1 MFESIKNYIENLKH
15 NKALRKRTVGLF
27 LVLAAFVAG
36 GVFWRLRIIG
46 ITKTADAMCGYP
58 EHIHTDECVVS
69 KTLICGYPEDDTQD
83 EEQRIIVC
91 TPIQHIH
98 TEACFDETGS
108 LVCGYADF
116 VIHSHNQSCFNEW
129 GELICTLPE
138 ILPHEHTDECYYTET
153 IWHCGFEEPAEQ
165 PGHAHSDECYQTEQ
179 ALICALEENEEHTH
193 GEECYNTVSTL
204 ICAVPESEPTEGHI
218 HTPDCEHEEIKT
230 LICPLTEAVEHI
242 HTPECYDLEGNRIC
256 GRLEVHSHIHTD
268 ECFMVTANN
277 TAEGHVHTDECYITE
292 QTLICTLEENE
303 EHSHSDECYSTVSTL
318 ICELPEGEPAASHVH
333 TDDCYEIIYGCGI
346 MEHTHSVFCY
356 ADYNADI
363 ETYETWMSTLP
374 ALSGNISKDIV
385 AVAKSQLGY
394 AESERNFVLDELG
407 VRKSYTRYG
416 AWYGNPYGDWN
427 AMFAAFCLHYAGVPQ
442 EIVPTVGGCY
452 AWYSVLMDNGLL
464 VTAEDAADMGYYPQP
479 SDLVFFD
486 TDGDG
491 IADRVGIV
499 SELVNFGYNTIEGDV
514 KTESGDELVI
524 PDSIAID
531 EISDNIEP
539 DTVPIENINSDLIP
553 TPDSGFDGM
562 NIGNLGTDAAMDVFG
577 LGMFANESMPI
588 EGLSQNG
595 AFGLNMPDDNTFNTN
610 TDAFTLP
617 QPTDISAD
625 DNLGD
630 VTVDDA
636 DLGDVIVDDSNL
648 GDVTVDDNSSSGGVI
663 ADDSGFV
670 DLPFDDGFV
679 DNAPIF
685 DGLLEGEES
694 VDLSDEPAS
703 DYVGEVMHY
712 YDDPT
717 VVGYAP
723 LSMLFG
729 EVDTY
734 SLTKRTFKKVEGTR
748 IPAESDTTGNFDAGL
763 SALEPGTKVA
773 LVCNLYFPDNSTDPN
788 KDKKDNKY
796 VLIPGERDV
805 DTTQKAKVITKSEID
820 TAGVIEN
827 VLTPDDCYWTI
838 EKYTEPST
846 AAEGDETDNSGKRYR
861 IKGTDSQGNDGY
873 LVINSKKDDPNNGL
887 CFLADDIINR
897 DGLLDYSIFK
907 IQYNWGNALIYTEVD
922 GIKYYLKFYF
932 PDTPAEDQTPAP
944 SPAPPIVTTA
954 AEDESSFALPS
965 ADENMLVELNE
976 SGEDLKA
983 QGLAM
988 PMADSYALADAAP
1001 AVTDILNDA
1010 SGDEDTTVT
1019 EPIAPAPPIKAPV
1032 ANASSEYFNYDISSD
1047 GHTSFGIYYYET
1059 ETLDDPD
1066 VAQNDDKV
1074 KSSGAVDNLPG
1085 NWYTHSDIY
1094 TLGTYNG
1101 YIDKPGSQGAGTGN
1115 LFTISSNGFALTP
1128 DKATISE
1135 QALSFDNLDGI
1146 DDPQYIRSDLQ
1157 WYFEKYVGDG
1167 CSDDNFSMRIYTY
1180 VYDGNKSEKR
1190 YLCIDD
1196 DNGSSRIYIGGDGL
1210 SHLAKYSAKIW
1221 DDGTVTFKRIQ
1232 TNQYIAYDPNT
1243 GLLSTITNES
1253 QAAHFK
1259 IYKDGV
1265 WLKNISAYEPDPI
1278 SDTNNT
1284 DKKYYPHIPQ
1294 YSPDDGKTNLLLAT
1308 DAEQNEIKLA
1318 LVADGIGSLSNGS
1331 TLKGIKGN
1339 KLDRDENGDYISS
1352 SLANNNIWGVLLN
1365 PADNTGR
1372 KDSLKIYT
1380 KVNGETLYLHAE
1392 KDNQTDENKL
1402 YLSSIY
1408 YGTSNFYPHISS
1420 SGAVMLESSDNLGYY
1435 VGLDPETN
1443 LFKLIKYDGTNN
1455 NPPGNIELSFIRKV
1469 TEVPSAEQ
1477 PPGTVINLFD
1487 YWLDERDSNDIEN
1500 GGWLAEGIADRD
1512 PYVRGINK
1520 GHLLKFRA
1528 NAAEKGNDIP
1538 WNEWTTTAAVRSGI
1552 VENKLGVD
1560 GFPVLNN
1567 INPPAA
1573 MAGIEGAN
1581 SNESLAYLFDPK
1593 IANEYKQSFANVQG
1607 LLQQDS
1613 DRYYYYDSQKNFARF
1628 IENGSKESG
1637 GEFVLY
1643 DAIGAIQQRSV
1654 RELDDKG
1661 WFVKDESQFGQ
1672 FFPFNDLN
1680 ECSTITA
1687 TSNISYT
1694 LNDSNP
1700 ANRDY
1705 RHFSNELN
1713 HYFGMTLTTRFIQR
1727 YNGHITADEHADE
1740 CVFNFSGDDD
1750 VWIFIDGVLVADL
1763 GGIHNTS
1770 SVSINFATGEILINN
1785 GDVGVGQK
1793 TTIREMFEAA
1803 GELNRSDYWNSER
1816 INTFADNTTHVL
1828 RFFYLE
1834 RGNNASNCSLQYL
1847 LNEAPITSI
1856 DKVDQYGNPLEGAT
1870 FAVYRADSEYRY
1882 LDDEGKAVTVPD
1894 WANPSNT
1901 NDWRI
1906 QYANRTITP
1915 VFVGTT
1921 DYNGKLIFNNEYG
1934 APITM
1939 DEMKTTF
1946 GEQFIIREVD
1956 VPRGYRRIT
1965 KEIHM
1970 YIENGLLFTTDQ
1982 YETGVWAAPNA
1993 LVNAPNSLNVG
2004 PNFYQNT
2011 DVLNQIG
2018 AKFTPDTDGVSR
2030 WVIPDFYN
2038 PGAADG
2044 LPKTKGTLFAVVLKR
2059 NGLDPGETN
2068 LSELDVSS
2076 WHPVYGSEEK
2086 GYTVLDSKGT
2096 DINQVIL
2103 AAKEQI
2109 AHNGG
2114 DESSV
2119 VFSPKASGM
2128 QVNLRNLPGDPKSYY
2143 SYMADNNSSAVTNNM
2158 PEYFV
2163 AFYYTS
2169 ANSLDGANAN
2179 NTVRILSRKSTVVVD
2194 GQTRS
2199 NNRPFS
2205 VSWGSTIRV
2214 PNFENKLFVQKLD
2227 SAENLVT
2234 DAVFALYG
2242 VKEYQGKYYYS
2253 MSKYDYV
2260 ADLKLDEKA
2269 SGEKGVIE
2277 GTADIYE
2284 WMGESTAPIPVASGF
2299 RYTVN
2304 VFDYDK
2310 AGKESGYIV
2319 ADTVGGSYNN
2329 WGNINLEFNPEFEK
2343 KQKEDLANYKHQGE
2357 YSTNFDTETNNNGDI
2372 IVKDYLGV
2380 IPASAGDGPE
2390 PWSGTRL
2397 VAYTHNNC
2405 VRTNEE
2411 GSLHFDRL
2419 QTGNYILREIHA
2431 PDGFGLNL
2439 EEIKVVVDSTGV
2451 YANAGD
2457 NENGVSVGNGLGY
2470 LARTM
2475 DTFASAGDIDQSL
2488 RWIYT
2493 TLWLKDKPNREP
2505 DTFAEFADKV
2515 TTTVPWQ
2522 RVRKNGNSKDLFG
2535 IYEPH
2540 GFGELTTYNLSE
2552 AMVTYLEYNPA
2563 AAGTAEDG
2571 KSQVFNYMALA
2582 ESQKNHG
2589 RNTLYGQGTHRLFT
2603 SHGWS
2608 KLSAYQDYTYGNATR
2623 QTPGDHPSATY
2634 TDLRKNSDGTPKDL
2648 SHLFSNS
2655 TFVRVMDKSYVN
2667 LTLVKNDEKGSPLAG
2682 AEFMFYKVVPQRD
2695 DQNKIVVDDNGDPI
2709 MQTWYYSP
2717 NGDNAG
2723 WYTEKAAFTTG
2734 KDGKLQL
2741 NGIEIP
2747 FRKLEEGTY
2756 YLEETKAPDG
2766 YELLPRITITVG
2778 ATFTGDDESKK
2789 PFADESGNILYV
2801 NTTNGTIKEE
2811 SAGPGSFDYTLTVVD
2826 PLGETSIKVV
2836 KQDVNTKSSLT
2847 GAEFRL
2853 YQLSGENKQYYDLN
2867 EQGKLQWVGVENAET
2882 FKCGENG
2889 EFTIDYLAK
2898 NAAYYLEEVTPP
2910 PGYIPLTYPIEI
2922 NIVDGVVKVSE
2933 TAGGLAEVGDE
2944 PDITTDDG
2952 KKVTYTLTVYNT
2964 TGVMLPQTGGIGTI
2978 YYTLG
2983 GFALMALSLMCGCKY
2998 VRSCVKRRHEGRA
3011 AQ

>member
-36 GVFWRLRIIG
+36 GVFWHLRIIG

-138 ILPHEHTDECYYTET
+138 ILPHEHTDECYCSET
-153 IWHCGFEEPAEQ
+153 IWHCGFEETAEQ
-165 PGHAHSDECYQTEQ
+165 PGHSHSDECYQTEQ

-204 ICAVPESEPTEGHI
+204 ICAVPESEPTEGHV
-218 HTPDCEHEEIKT
+218 HMPDCEHEEIKT
-230 LICPLTEAVEHI
+230 LICPLTEAIEHI

-318 ICELPEGEPAASHVH
+318 ICALSEGEPVATHVH

-394 AESERNFVLDELG
+394 AESERNFVLNELG

-464 VTAEDAADMGYYPQP
+464 VTAEEAADMGYYPQP

-588 EGLSQNG
+588 EGLSQND

-636 DLGDVIVDDSNL
+636 DLGDVIADDSNL
-648 GDVTVDDNSSSGGVI
+648 GDVTVDDNSSSDGVI

-670 DLPFDDGFV
+670 DLPFEDSFV
-679 DNAPIF
+679 ESAPIF
-685 DGLLEGEES
+685 NGMLEGEES
-694 VDLSDEPAS
+694 VDLSDEPSS

-717 VVGYAP
+717 VVGYSP

-734 SLTKRTFKKVEGTR
+734 SLTKRTFKKVEGTS
-748 IPAESDTTGNFDAGL
+748 IPAGSDTTGNFDEGL
-763 SALEPGTKVA
+763 STLIPDTKFA
-773 LVCNLYFPDNSTDPN
+773 LVCNLHFPDNTDPN
-788 KDKKDNKY
+788 KVKEDNKY
-796 VLIPGERDV
+796 VLIPGVLNEA
-805 DTTQKAKVITKSEID
+805 TTQKAKEITKSEID

-846 AAEGDETDNSGKRYR
+846 AAEGDETYNSGERYR
-861 IKGTDSQGNDGY
+861 IKGTDSEGKVGY
-873 LVINSKKDDPNNGL
+873 LVINSKADDKNNGL
-887 CFLADDIINR
+887 CFLADDIINSQ
-897 DGLLDYSIFK
+897 DLLNYSIFK

-922 GIKYYLKFYF
+922 NTKYYLKFYF
-932 PDTPAEDQTPAP
+932 PDTP
-944 SPAPPIVTTA
+944 A

-976 SGEDLKA
+976 SGEDLKV

-1001 AVTDILNDA
+1001 AVTDILDDA

-1032 ANASSEYFNYDISSD
+1032 ANASSEYFNYDTDTI
-1047 GHTSFGIYYYET
+1047 GHTSFSIYYYTEET
-1059 ETLDDPD
+1059 FEDPD
-1066 VAQNDDKV
+1066 TAENDKV
-1074 KSSGAVDNLPG
+1074 KSSGAVENLPPE
-1085 NWYTHSDIY
+1085 WYTHSDVD

-1101 YIDKPGSQGAGTGN
+1101 YIGDPGTQGAGLGN
-1115 LFTISSNGFALTP
+1115 LFTISADGFALTVHE
-1128 DKATISE
+1128 DTISTP
-1135 QALSFDNLDGI
+1135 QLGFDKLTYI
-1146 DDPQYIRSDLQ
+1146 DNPQYIRSDLQ
-1157 WYFEKYVGDG
+1157 WYFEKYVGGG
-1167 CSDDNFSMRIYTY
+1167 CDSETFTVRIYTY
-1180 VYDGNKSEKR
+1180 VNGQKQ
-1190 YLCIDD
+1190 YLSLE
-1196 DNGSSRIYIGGDGL
+1196 NGTVALGVGL
-1210 SHLAKYSAKIW
+1210 SHLAKYSAKIVGE
-1221 DDGTVTFKRIQ
+1221 GTFILKRIDSDYYITYDQ
-1232 TNQYIAYDPNT
+1232 NTQSLSATADVNQAT
-1243 GLLSTITNES
+1243 RL
-1253 QAAHFK
+1253 K
-1259 IYKDGV
+1259 IYKDGE
-1265 WLKNISAYEPDPI
+1265 WLKNISAYKPDAEKDVNGILQQPF
-1278 SDTNNT
+1278 
-1284 DKKYYPHIPQ
+1284 IPQ
-1294 YSPDDGKTNLLLAT
+1294 YTSDDGKTYL
-1308 DAEQNEIKLA
+1308 
-1318 LVADGIGSLSNGS
+1318 LVATTPDQPEVSLAIVSDEFGALSNGS
-1331 TLKGIKGN
+1331 VLSGISGN
-1339 KLDRDENGDYISS
+1339 KLELDANGNYTGIS
-1352 SLANNNIWGVLLN
+1352 LTNNNVWGVLLN
-1365 PADNTGR
+1365 PATSDGR
-1372 KDSLKIYT
+1372 NDTVKVYT
-1380 KVNGETLYLHAE
+1380 KINGKTFYLRSKEEQNNVQLYLGEDH
-1392 KDNQTDENKL
+1392 T
-1402 YLSSIY
+1402 YS
-1408 YGTSNFYPHISS
+1408 SNFYPYISS
-1420 SGAVMLESSDNLGYY
+1420 SGAVMLESYQFPDYYLGI
-1435 VGLDPETN
+1435 DPETN

-1469 TEVPSAEQ
+1469 TTVPSVEQ
-1477 PPGTVINLFD
+1477 PAGTIINLFD
-1487 YWLDERDSNDIEN
+1487 YWIDNRGDIDNPEN
-1500 GGWLAEGIADRD
+1500 WGDD
-1512 PYVRGINK
+1512 KKDNPYGRGINQN
-1520 GHLLKFRA
+1520 HLLKFRV
-1528 NAAEKGNDIP
+1528 NSQSAEDDIK
-1538 WNEWTTTAAVRSGI
+1538 WNWWTESAAVRSGI
-1552 VENKLGVD
+1552 IKRKLGTD
-1560 GFPVLNN
+1560 GFPQLNGDPSSEKPN
-1567 INPPAA
+1567 LVTPDMGKAT
-1573 MAGIEGAN
+1573 
-1581 SNESLAYLFDPK
+1581 ESLAYLFDPHVYH
-1593 IANEYKQSFANVQG
+1593 EGKQSFANVQG
-1607 LLQQDS
+1607 LLQQDN

-1628 IENGSKESG
+1628 VEDESKASG

-1643 DAIGAIQQRSV
+1643 DAIGCIQQKDLNV
-1654 RELDDKG
+1654 PEDGG
-1661 WFVKDESQFGQ
+1661 WFVKDKSQYGQ

-1680 ECSTITA
+1680 QCSTVTSTA
-1687 TSNISYT
+1687 NLDWTF
-1694 LNDSNP
+1694 NDP
-1700 ANRDY
+1700 DKY
-1705 RHFSNELN
+1705 DHRHYNKKMN
-1713 HYFGMTLTTRFIQR
+1713 HYFGMSLTTRFIQR
-1727 YNGHITADEHADE
+1727 NDGRITADPKAKP
-1740 CVFNFSGDDD
+1740 CVFNFTGDDD

-1763 GGIHNTS
+1763 GGIHNTA
-1770 SVSINFATGEILINN
+1770 SVSINFVTGEILIN
-1785 GDVGVGQK
+1785 GGSEEGGI
-1793 TTIREMFEAA
+1793 TTIKAMFDVA
-1803 GELNRSDYWNSER
+1803 GEQRGEKYWNG
-1816 INTFADNTTHVL
+1816 NTFANETTHVL
-1828 RFFYLE
+1828 KFFYLE
-1834 RGNNASNCSLQYL
+1834 RGNNASNCSLSYL
-1847 LNEAPITSI
+1847 LNEAPITSV

-1870 FAVYRADSEYRY
+1870 FAIYKADSNYQY
-1882 LDDEGKAVTVPD
+1882 LVDNENAVNVPT
-1894 WANPSNT
+1894 WAVPNKENGEIGYSDNGNWVNIKPAF
-1901 NDWRI
+1901 I
-1906 QYANRTITP
+1906 
-1915 VFVGTT
+1915 GTT
-1921 DYNGKLIFNNEYG
+1921 DESGKLIFNNEYG
-1934 APITM
+1934 APYTIS
-1939 DEMKTTF
+1939 EMREVF
-1946 GEQFIIREVD
+1946 GDRLILREVD
-1956 VPRGYRRIT
+1956 VPRGYRKIAE
-1965 KEIHM
+1965 EIHM
-1970 YIENGLLFTTDQ
+1970 YIENGLLLVEEQ
-1982 YETGVWAAPNA
+1982 YDTGVWSSPNA

-2004 PNFYQNT
+2004 PNFFNNQS
-2011 DVLNQIG
+2011 VLGEVKAELQAG
-2018 AKFTPDTDGVSR
+2018 SDGVTR
-2030 WVIPDFYN
+2030 WVIPNFYDPN
-2038 PGAADG
+2038 AQDG
-2044 LPKTKGTLFAVVLKR
+2044 QDVKGTLFGVVLKR
-2059 NGLDPGETN
+2059 NGLDP
-2068 LSELDVSS
+2068 DVTDLHKLNVAS

-2086 GYTVLDSKGT
+2086 GYTVLPYSG
-2096 DINQVIL
+2096 INIDQVIE
-2103 AAKEQI
+2103 AAKKQI
-2109 AHNGG
+2109 EHNGG
-2114 DESSV
+2114 DDSGV

-2128 QVNLRNLPGDPKSYY
+2128 QVNIRNLPGDPKSYY
-2143 SYMADNNSSAVTNNM
+2143 NYVDDYGNGAVTDSI

-2169 ANSLDGANAN
+2169 APNIDEANAS
-2179 NTVRILSRKSTVVVD
+2179 NTVRILSRKNSVTINGSEYVND
-2194 GQTRS
+2194 K
-2199 NNRPFS
+2199 PFS
-2205 VSWGSTIRV
+2205 VSWGSTVRV
-2214 PNFENKLFVQKLD
+2214 PNFDNKLLVQKLD
-2227 SAENLVT
+2227 SAGNLVS
-2234 DAVFALYG
+2234 DAVFAMYG
-2242 VKEYQGKYYYS
+2242 VKEYNGKFYYN

-2260 ADLKLDEKA
+2260 ADLKLNEMA
-2269 SGEKGVIE
+2269 SADKGVIT

-2284 WMGESTAPIPVASGF
+2284 WLGENTKPQLVASDF

-2304 VFDYDK
+2304 VFDYEN

-2319 ADTVGGSYNN
+2319 ADTVGGSDNN
-2329 WGNINLEFNPEFEK
+2329 WGNINLEFDSAK
-2343 KQKEDLANYKHQGE
+2343 KQEQINALKDYSPSDPERKFNYNAQ
-2357 YSTNFDTETNNNGDI
+2357 TNEIT
-2372 IVKDYLGV
+2372 DYLGV
-2380 IPASAGDGPE
+2380 LPSTAGDGE
-2390 PWSGTRL
+2390 FFWSGTRL
-2397 VAYTHNNC
+2397 VGYTHDSC
-2405 VRTNEE
+2405 HTISEK

-2419 QTGNYILREIHA
+2419 QSGNYILREIHA

-2439 EEIKVVVDSTGV
+2439 EEIKVIVDSTGV

-2457 NENGVSVGNGLGY
+2457 TENGVSVGNGLGY

-2475 DTFASAGDIDQSL
+2475 DTFASAGDIDQTL
-2488 RWIYT
+2488 RWMYAA
-2493 TLWLKDKPNREP
+2493 LWIKDKPDRAP
-2505 DTFAEFADKV
+2505 DTFQEFAISNPSDESF
-2515 TTTVPWQ
+2515 VPWKL
-2522 RVRKNGNSKDLFG
+2522 VRRGENNNKYSPGLKP
-2535 IYEPH
+2535 Y
-2540 GFGELTTYNLSE
+2540 GFGENTVDDDNDLTK
-2552 AMVTYLEYNPA
+2552 AMVTYLEYDPEK
-2563 AAGTAEDG
+2563 TSQSDG
-2571 KSQVFNYMALA
+2571 SREQIFNYMAP
-2582 ESQKNHG
+2582 EKNQQSNVID
-2589 RNTLYGQGTHRLFT
+2589 RSTLYGQGTTRLFT

-2608 KLSAYQDYTYGNATR
+2608 RLSAYQDYEYYRYLRINNPNEHPNANW
-2623 QTPGDHPSATY
+2623 
-2634 TDLRKNSDGTPKDL
+2634 TDLRYDESDLTGHKDL

-2655 TFVRVMDKSYVN
+2655 TFVRVTDKTYVN

-2682 AEFMFYKVVPQRD
+2682 AEFMFYKEVPQTD
-2695 DQNKIVVDDNGDPI
+2695 EQGNVV
-2709 MQTWYYSP
+2709 TKTLYYNP
-2717 NGDNAG
+2717 NGEAPG
-2723 WYTEKAAFTTG
+2723 WTEIKAIFTTNSE
-2734 KDGKLQL
+2734 GKLQI
-2741 NGIEIP
+2741 NNIEVP
-2747 FRKLEEGTY
+2747 FRRLEEGTY
-2756 YLEETKAPDG
+2756 YLEETKSPDG
-2766 YELLPRITITVG
+2766 YELLPRITITIG
-2778 ATFTGDDESKK
+2778 ATFVGEGENKR
-2789 PFADESGNILYV
+2789 PFEDESGNILYV
-2801 NTTNGTIKEE
+2801 STTNGTIKEE
-2811 SAGPGSFDYTLTVVD
+2811 SANSRSFDYTLTVVD
-2826 PLGETSIKVV
+2826 PLGKTSIKVV
-2836 KQDVNTKSSLT
+2836 KQDVNTNSSLT

-2853 YQLSGENKQYYDLN
+2853 YQLSGENKQYYGLN
-2867 EQGKLQWVGVENAET
+2867 GQGKLQWVGVENAET

-2889 EFTIDYLAK
+2889 VFTIDYLAK

-2922 NIVDGVVKVSE
+2922 MVEDGVVTVGGTTSDNIAVVDEKPEE
-2933 TAGGLAEVGDE
+2933 TKNDKNEV
-2944 PDITTDDG
+2944 IKT
-2952 KKVTYTLTVYNT
+2952 TYTLTVYNT
-2964 TGVMLPQTGGIGTI
+2964 TGVILPQTGGIGTI

-2983 GFALMALSLMCGCKY
+2983 GFVLMALSLVCGCKY

>member
-36 GVFWRLRIIG
+36 GVFWHLRIIG

-138 ILPHEHTDECYYTET
+138 ILPHEHTDECYCSET
-153 IWHCGFEEPAEQ
+153 IWHCGFEETAEQ
-165 PGHAHSDECYQTEQ
+165 PGHSHSDECYQTEQ

-230 LICPLTEAVEHI
+230 LICPLTEAIEHI

-318 ICELPEGEPAASHVH
+318 ICELPEGEPEASHVH

-595 AFGLNMPDDNTFNTN
+595 AFGLNMPADNTINTN

-636 DLGDVIVDDSNL
+636 DLGDVIADDSNL

-685 DGLLEGEES
+685 NGMLEGEES
-694 VDLSDEPAS
+694 VDLSDEPSS

-763 SALEPGTKVA
+763 STLIPGTKFA
-773 LVCNLYFPDNSTDPN
+773 LVCNLHFLDNTDPN
-788 KDKKDNKY
+788 KVKEDNKY
-796 VLIPGERDV
+796 VLIPGVLNEA
-805 DTTQKAKVITKSEID
+805 TTQKAKEITKSEID

-838 EKYTEPST
+838 EAYNDPST

-861 IKGTDSQGNDGY
+861 IKGTDSEGKAGY
-873 LVINSKKDDPNNGL
+873 LVINSKADDKNNGL

-897 DGLLDYSIFK
+897 EGLLNYSIFK
-907 IQYNWGNALIYTEVD
+907 IQYNWGNALIYTEVA
-922 GIKYYLKFYF
+922 GTKYYLKFYF
-932 PDTPAEDQTPAP
+932 PDTQAEDQTPAP

-1001 AVTDILNDA
+1001 AVTDILDDA

-1032 ANASSEYFNYDISSD
+1032 ANASSEYFNYDTDTI
-1047 GHTSFGIYYYET
+1047 GHTSFSIYYYTEET
-1059 ETLDDPD
+1059 FEDPD
-1066 VAQNDDKV
+1066 TAENDKV
-1074 KSSGAVDNLPG
+1074 KSSGAVENLPPE
-1085 NWYTHSDIY
+1085 WYTHSDID

-1101 YIDKPGSQGAGTGN
+1101 YIGDPGSQGAGLGN
-1115 LFTISSNGFALTP
+1115 LFTISADGFALTVKEDTIITPQLGFVEPTYIDNP
-1128 DKATISE
+1128 D
-1135 QALSFDNLDGI
+1135 N
-1146 DDPQYIRSDLQ
+1146 PQYIRSDLQ
-1157 WYFEKYVGDG
+1157 WYFEKYVGNG
-1167 CSDDNFSMRIYTY
+1167 CNSETFTVRIYTY
-1180 VYDGNKSEKR
+1180 VKGQKQYLSLENEKVA
-1190 YLCIDD
+1190 L
-1196 DNGSSRIYIGGDGL
+1196 GEGL
-1210 SHLAKYSAKIW
+1210 SHLAKYSATIVGE
-1221 DDGTVTFKRIQ
+1221 GTFILKRIDSDYYITYDQ
-1232 TNQYIAYDPNT
+1232 NTQSLSATRDVNQATP
-1243 GLLSTITNES
+1243 L
-1253 QAAHFK
+1253 K
-1259 IYKDGV
+1259 IYKDGE
-1265 WLKNISAYEPDPI
+1265 WLKNISAYKPDAE
-1278 SDTNNT
+1278 T
-1284 DKKYYPHIPQ
+1284 DVHGELQQPFIPQ
-1294 YSPDDGKTNLLLAT
+1294 YTSDDGKTYL
-1308 DAEQNEIKLA
+1308 
-1318 LVADGIGSLSNGS
+1318 LVATTPDQPEVSLAIVSDEFGALSNGS
-1331 TLKGIKGN
+1331 VLSGIRGN
-1339 KLDRDENGDYISS
+1339 KLELDAKGNYTNS
-1352 SLANNNIWGVLLN
+1352 SLAANNVWGVLLN
-1365 PADNTGR
+1365 PALDGSDR
-1372 KDSLKIYT
+1372 EKDTVKVYT
-1380 KVNGETLYLHAE
+1380 KTADDKTMYLHAE
-1392 KDNQTDENKL
+1392 MVGGEPKL
-1402 YLSSIY
+1402 YLKDVY
-1408 YGTSNFYPHISS
+1408 YGATNFYPYVSS
-1420 SGAVMLESSDNLGYY
+1420 SGAVMLEAFQCPDYYLGI
-1435 VGLDPETN
+1435 DPGTN

-1455 NPPGNIELSFIRKV
+1455 NPPGNIELSFIREV
-1469 TEVPSAEQ
+1469 TTVPSVEQ
-1477 PPGTVINLFD
+1477 PAGTIINLFD
-1487 YWLDERDSNDIEN
+1487 YWIDKRGDIDNPEN
-1500 GGWLAEGIADRD
+1500 WGDD
-1512 PYVRGINK
+1512 KKDNPYGRGINQN
-1520 GHLLKFRA
+1520 HLLKFRV
-1528 NAAEKGNDIP
+1528 NSQSAETDIN
-1538 WNEWTTTAAVRSGI
+1538 WNWWTESAAVRSGI
-1552 VENKLGVD
+1552 IKRKLGTD
-1560 GFPVLNN
+1560 GFPQLNGDPSSEKPN
-1567 INPPAA
+1567 LVTPDMGKAT
-1573 MAGIEGAN
+1573 
-1581 SNESLAYLFDPK
+1581 ESLAYLFDPHVYH
-1593 IANEYKQSFANVQG
+1593 EGKQSFANVQG
-1607 LLQQDS
+1607 LLQQDN

-1628 IENGSKESG
+1628 VEDESKASG

-1643 DAIGAIQQRSV
+1643 DAIGCIQQKDLNV
-1654 RELDDKG
+1654 PEDNG
-1661 WFVKDESQFGQ
+1661 WFVKDKSQYGQ

-1680 ECSTITA
+1680 QCSTVTSTA
-1687 TSNISYT
+1687 NLDWTF
-1694 LNDSNP
+1694 NDP
-1700 ANRDY
+1700 DKPDKY
-1705 RHFSNELN
+1705 DHRHYNKKMN

-1727 YNGHITADEHADE
+1727 NDGRITADQKAKP
-1740 CVFNFSGDDD
+1740 CVFNFTGDDD

-1763 GGIHNTS
+1763 GGIHNTA
-1770 SVSINFATGEILINN
+1770 SVSINFVTGEILINGGSAE
-1785 GDVGVGQK
+1785 GDK
-1793 TTIREMFEAA
+1793 TTIRAMFDAA
-1803 GELNRSDYWNSER
+1803 DEQRGPDYWNG
-1816 INTFADNTTHVL
+1816 NTFADETTHVL
-1828 RFFYLE
+1828 KFFYLE
-1834 RGNNASNCSLQYL
+1834 RGNNASNCSLSYL
-1847 LNEAPITSI
+1847 LNEAPITSV

-1870 FAVYRADSEYRY
+1870 FAIYKADKSYNY
-1882 LDDEGKAVTVPD
+1882 YYSDGTVRSAPLPD
-1894 WANPSNT
+1894 WAQPNRNNNWKIDIDNNT
-1901 NDWRI
+1901 I
-1906 QYANRTITP
+1906 EPLFI
-1915 VFVGTT
+1915 GTT
-1921 DYNGKLIFNNEYG
+1921 DESGKLIFNNEYG
-1934 APITM
+1934 APYTIS
-1939 DEMKTTF
+1939 EMREVF
-1946 GEQFIIREVD
+1946 GDRLILREVD
-1956 VPRGYRRIT
+1956 VPRGYRKIAE
-1965 KEIHM
+1965 EIHM
-1970 YIENGLLFTTDQ
+1970 YIENGLLLVEEQ
-1982 YETGVWAAPNA
+1982 YDTGVWSSPNA

-2004 PNFYQNT
+2004 PNFYGNSE
-2011 DVLNQIG
+2011 VLEQIG
-2018 AKFTPDTDGVSR
+2018 AQHITDTDGVLR

-2096 DINQVIL
+2096 DINQVIS
-2103 AAKEQI
+2103 AAKAQI

-2194 GQTRS
+2194 GQIRS

-2242 VKEYQGKYYYS
+2242 VKEYNGKYYYN

-2260 ADLKLDEKA
+2260 ADLKLDEIA
-2269 SGEKGVIE
+2269 SANNGVIT

-2284 WMGESTAPIPVASGF
+2284 WLGENTEPQLVASGF

-2304 VFDYDK
+2304 VFDYNN

-2319 ADTVGGSYNN
+2319 ADTVGGSDNN
-2329 WGNINLEFNPEFEK
+2329 WGNINLKFDPN
-2343 KQKEDLANYKHQGE
+2343 KEPQQRADLINYRHQGA
-2357 YSTNFDTETNNNGDI
+2357 YSSDFASD
-2372 IVKDYLGV
+2372 DYLGV
-2380 IPASAGDGPE
+2380 LPSTAGDGE
-2390 PWSGTRL
+2390 FFWSGTRL
-2397 VAYTHNNC
+2397 VGYTHDSC
-2405 VRTNEE
+2405 HTISEK

-2419 QTGNYILREIHA
+2419 QSGNYILREIHA

-2439 EEIKVVVDSTGV
+2439 EEIKVIVDSTGV

-2457 NENGVSVGNGLGY
+2457 TENGVSVGNGLGY

-2493 TLWLKDKPNREP
+2493 TLWLKDKPDREP
-2505 DTFAEFADKV
+2505 DTFAEFADK
-2515 TTTVPWQ
+2515 TNTTVPWQ

-2589 RNTLYGQGTHRLFT
+2589 RDTLYGQGTHRLFT

-2634 TDLRKNSDGTPKDL
+2634 TDLRENSDGTPKDL

-2682 AEFMFYKVVPQRD
+2682 AEFMFYKLVPQRD
-2695 DQNKIVVDDNGDPI
+2695 EQNKIVVDDNGDPI

-2734 KDGKLQL
+2734 EDGKLQL

-2898 NAAYYLEEVTPP
+2898 NATYYLEEVTAP

-2933 TAGGLAEVGDE
+2933 TAGGLAEVGDK
-2944 PDITTDDG
+2944 PDITTDNG

-2983 GFALMALSLMCGCKY
+2983 GFALMALSLMCGCI
-2998 VRSCVKRRHEGRA
+2998 RIRGCVKRRRERREA
-3011 AQ
+3011 A

>member
-138 ILPHEHTDECYYTET
+138 ILPHEHTDECYYSET
-153 IWHCGFEEPAEQ
+153 IWHCGFEETAEQ

-363 ETYETWMSTLP
+363 ENYETWMSTLP

-531 EISDNIEP
+531 EISDNIER

-562 NIGNLGTDAAMDVFG
+562 NIGNLGTDVAMDVFG

-636 DLGDVIVDDSNL
+636 DLGDVIADDSNL
-648 GDVTVDDNSSSGGVI
+648 GDVTVDDNSSSDGVI

-670 DLPFDDGFV
+670 DLPFEDSFV
-679 DNAPIF
+679 ESAPIF
-685 DGLLEGEES
+685 NGMLEGEES
-694 VDLSDEPAS
+694 VDLSDEPSS

-734 SLTKRTFKKVEGTR
+734 SLTKRTFKKVEGD
-748 IPAESDTTGNFDAGL
+748 DTTGNFDAGL
-763 SALEPGTKVA
+763 STLIPDTKFA
-773 LVCNLYFPDNSTDPN
+773 LVCNLYFPDDSTDPN

-796 VLIPGERDV
+796 VLIPGGLNEA
-805 DTTQKAKVITKSEID
+805 TTQKAKVITKSEID

-838 EKYTEPST
+838 EAYNDPST

-861 IKGTDSQGNDGY
+861 IKSTDSEGKVGY
-873 LVINSKKDDPNNGL
+873 LVINSKADDGNNGL
-887 CFLADDIINR
+887 CWLEDRIFDMNEHSDLFNA
-897 DGLLDYSIFK
+897 SIFK

-922 GIKYYLKFYF
+922 GTKYYLKFYF
-932 PDTPAEDQTPAP
+932 PDTP
-944 SPAPPIVTTA
+944 A

-1001 AVTDILNDA
+1001 AVTDILDDA

-1032 ANASSEYFNYDISSD
+1032 ANASSEYFNYDIDSN
-1047 GHTSFGIYYYET
+1047 GHTSFSIYYYTEET
-1059 ETLDDPD
+1059 FEDPD
-1066 VAQNDDKV
+1066 TAENKV
-1074 KSSGAVDNLPG
+1074 KSSGAVENLPPE
-1085 NWYTHSDIY
+1085 WYTHSDVD

-1101 YIDKPGSQGAGTGN
+1101 YIGVPGSQGAGLGN
-1115 LFTISSNGFALTP
+1115 LFTISADGFALTGQEV
-1128 DKATISE
+1128 TISTP
-1135 QALSFDNLDGI
+1135 QLGFDKLTYI
-1146 DDPQYIRSDLQ
+1146 DNPQYIRSDLQ
-1157 WYFEKYVGDG
+1157 WYFEKYVGNG
-1167 CSDDNFSMRIYTY
+1167 CNSETFTVRIYTY
-1180 VYDGNKSEKR
+1180 VNGQKQ
-1190 YLCIDD
+1190 YLSL
-1196 DNGSSRIYIGGDGL
+1196 DNGKVALGEGL
-1210 SHLAKYSAKIW
+1210 GHLAKYSAQIV
-1221 DDGTVTFKRIQ
+1221 DEGTFILKRIDSEYYI
-1232 TNQYIAYDPNT
+1232 TYNQNT
-1243 GLLSTITNES
+1243 QSLSATADVN
-1253 QAAHFK
+1253 QATRLK
-1259 IYKDGV
+1259 IYKDGE
-1265 WLKNISAYEPDPI
+1265 WLKNISAYKPDAEKDVNGILQQPF
-1278 SDTNNT
+1278 
-1284 DKKYYPHIPQ
+1284 IPQ
-1294 YSPDDGKTNLLLAT
+1294 YTPDDGKTYLLLAT
-1308 DAEQNEIKLA
+1308 TPEQPEVSLA
-1318 LVADGIGSLSNGS
+1318 IVSDEFGALSNGS
-1331 TLKGIKGN
+1331 VLSGISGN
-1339 KLDRDENGDYISS
+1339 KLELDANGNYAGN
-1352 SLANNNIWGVLLN
+1352 SLTANNVWGVLLN
-1365 PADNTGR
+1365 PATLDGR
-1372 KDSLKIYT
+1372 KDTVKVYT
-1380 KVNGETLYLHAE
+1380 KINGKTFYLRSKE
-1392 KDNQTDENKL
+1392 EQNNVQI
-1402 YLSSIY
+1402 YLGEDHTYS
-1408 YGTSNFYPHISS
+1408 SNFYSYISS
-1420 SGAVMLESSDNLGYY
+1420 SGAVMLKSYQFPDYYLGI
-1435 VGLDPETN
+1435 DPETN

-1487 YWLDERDSNDIEN
+1487 YWIDNRGDIDNPEN
-1500 GGWLAEGIADRD
+1500 WGDD
-1512 PYVRGINK
+1512 KKDNPYGRGINQN
-1520 GHLLKFRA
+1520 HLLKFRV
-1528 NAAEKGNDIP
+1528 NSQSAETDIN
-1538 WNEWTTTAAVRSGI
+1538 WNWWTESAAVRSGI
-1552 VENKLGVD
+1552 IKRKLGTD
-1560 GFPVLNN
+1560 GFPQLNGDPSSEKPN
-1567 INPPAA
+1567 LVTPDMGKAT
-1573 MAGIEGAN
+1573 
-1581 SNESLAYLFDPK
+1581 ESLAYLFDPHVYH
-1593 IANEYKQSFANVQG
+1593 EGKQSFANVQG
-1607 LLQQDS
+1607 LLQQDN

-1628 IENGSKESG
+1628 VEDESKASG

-1643 DAIGAIQQRSV
+1643 DAIGCIQQKDLNV
-1654 RELDDKG
+1654 PEDNG
-1661 WFVKDESQFGQ
+1661 WFVKDKSQYGQ

-1680 ECSTITA
+1680 ECSTVTSTA
-1687 TSNISYT
+1687 NLDWTF
-1694 LNDSNP
+1694 NDP
-1700 ANRDY
+1700 DKY
-1705 RHFSNELN
+1705 DHRHYNKKMN
-1713 HYFGMTLTTRFIQR
+1713 HYFGMSLTTRFIQR
-1727 YNGHITADEHADE
+1727 NDGRITADPKAKP
-1740 CVFNFSGDDD
+1740 CVFNFTGDDD

-1763 GGIHNTS
+1763 GGIHNTA
-1770 SVSINFATGEILINN
+1770 SVSINFVTGEILIN
-1785 GDVGVGQK
+1785 GGSEEGGI
-1793 TTIREMFEAA
+1793 TTIKEMFYAA
-1803 GELNRSDYWNSER
+1803 GEQRGDDYWR
-1816 INTFADNTTHVL
+1816 GNTFANETTHVL
-1828 RFFYLE
+1828 KFFYLE
-1834 RGNNASNCSLQYL
+1834 RGNNASNCSLSYL
-1847 LNEAPITSI
+1847 LNEAPITSV

-1870 FAVYRADSEYRY
+1870 FAIYKAANSNYQYLADN
-1882 LDDEGKAVTVPD
+1882 GNAVNVPT
-1894 WANPSNT
+1894 WAVPNKENGEINYIDYGNGNSNS
-1901 NDWRI
+1901 
-1906 QYANRTITP
+1906 QVTIKP
-1915 VFVGTT
+1915 AFIGTT
-1921 DYNGKLIFNNEYG
+1921 DESGKLIFNNEYG
-1934 APITM
+1934 APYTIN
-1939 DEMKTTF
+1939 EMSEVF
-1946 GEQFIIREVD
+1946 GDHLILREVD
-1956 VPRGYRRIT
+1956 VPRGYRKIAE
-1965 KEIHM
+1965 EIHM
-1970 YIENGLLFTTDQ
+1970 YIENGLLLVEEQ
-1982 YETGVWAAPNA
+1982 YDTGVWSSPNA

-2004 PNFYQNT
+2004 PNFFNNQS
-2011 DVLNQIG
+2011 VLGEVKAELQVG
-2018 AKFTPDTDGVSR
+2018 SDGVTR
-2030 WVIPDFYN
+2030 WVIPNFYDPN
-2038 PGAADG
+2038 AQDG
-2044 LPKTKGTLFAVVLKR
+2044 QAVKGTLFGVVLKR
-2059 NGLDPGETN
+2059 NGLDQGVTDLHKLN
-2068 LSELDVSS
+2068 VAS

-2086 GYTVLDSKGT
+2086 GYTVLPYSGI
-2096 DINQVIL
+2096 DIDQVIE
-2103 AAKEQI
+2103 AAKKQI
-2109 AHNGG
+2109 EHNGG
-2114 DESSV
+2114 DDSGV

-2128 QVNLRNLPGDPKSYY
+2128 QVNIRNLPGDPKSYY
-2143 SYMADNNSSAVTNNM
+2143 HYVDDYGDGAVTDSI

-2169 ANSLDGANAN
+2169 ADSIDGANES
-2179 NTVRILSRKSTVVVD
+2179 NTVRILSRKNSVTINESTYVND
-2194 GQTRS
+2194 K
-2199 NNRPFS
+2199 PFS
-2205 VSWGSTIRV
+2205 VSWGSTVRV
-2214 PNFENKLFVQKLD
+2214 PNFDNKLFVQKLD
-2227 SAENLVT
+2227 SAGNLVS
-2234 DAVFALYG
+2234 DAVFAMYG
-2242 VKEYQGKYYYS
+2242 VKEYNGKYYYN

-2269 SGEKGVIE
+2269 SGENGVIT

-2284 WMGESTAPIPVASGF
+2284 WLGENAEPHLVASDF

-2304 VFDYDK
+2304 VFDYNNADK
-2310 AGKESGYIV
+2310 KSGYIV

-2329 WGNINLEFNPEFEK
+2329 WGNINLEFASDPEE
-2343 KQKEDLANYKHQGE
+2343 KQKQINDLKDYAPPDPGRKFNYNAQTGE
-2357 YSTNFDTETNNNGDI
+2357 IT
-2372 IVKDYLGV
+2372 DYLGV
-2380 IPASAGDGPE
+2380 LPSTAGDGE
-2390 PWSGTRL
+2390 FFWDGTRL
-2397 VAYTHNNC
+2397 VGYTHDSC
-2405 VRTNEE
+2405 HTTSEK

-2419 QTGNYILREIHA
+2419 QSGNYILREIHA

-2439 EEIKVVVDSTGV
+2439 EEIKVIVDSTGV

-2457 NENGVSVGNGLGY
+2457 TENGVSVGNGLGY

-2493 TLWLKDKPNREP
+2493 TLWLKDKPDRGP
-2505 DTFAEFADKV
+2505 DTFAEFADK
-2515 TTTVPWQ
+2515 TNTTVPWQ

-2540 GFGELTTYNLSE
+2540 GFGELTANDLSE

-2589 RNTLYGQGTHRLFT
+2589 RDTLYGQGTHRLFT

-2682 AEFMFYKVVPQRD
+2682 AEFMFYKLVPQRD
-2695 DQNKIVVDDNGDPI
+2695 EQNKIVVDDNGDPI

-2734 KDGKLQL
+2734 TDGKLQL

-2836 KQDVNTKSSLT
+2836 KKDGYNKNQPLT

-2853 YQLSGENKQYYDLN
+2853 YQILGESKQYYGLN
-2867 EQGKLQWVGVENAET
+2867 DAGKLQWIGVDQAEI
-2882 FKCGENG
+2882 FKCDASG

-2933 TAGGLAEVGDE
+2933 TAGGLAEVGDK
-2944 PDITTDDG
+2944 PYITTDNG

-2983 GFALMALSLMCGCKY
+2983 GFALMALSLMCRCIRIRG
-2998 VRSCVKRRHEGRA
+2998 CVKRRRERREA
-3011 AQ
+3011 A

>member
-138 ILPHEHTDECYYTET
+138 ILPHEHTDECYYSET
-153 IWHCGFEEPAEQ
+153 IWHCGFEETAEQ

-204 ICAVPESEPTEGHI
+204 ICAVPETEPTEGHI

-277 TAEGHVHTDECYITE
+277 TAEGHVHSDECYITE

-333 TDDCYEIIYGCGI
+333 TDDCYEIVYGCGI

-374 ALSGNISKDIV
+374 ALSGNISQDIV

-796 VLIPGERDV
+796 VLMPGERDV

-827 VLTPDDCYWTI
+827 VLTPDDCYWMI
-838 EKYTEPST
+838 EEYIEPST

-873 LVINSKKDDPNNGL
+873 LVINSKAGDGNNGL

-965 ADENMLVELNE
+965 ADENMLVELSEN
-976 SGEDLKA
+976 GEALKP
-983 QGLAM
+983 QNLAM

-1001 AVTDILNDA
+1001 AVTDILDDA

-1032 ANASSEYFNYDISSD
+1032 ANASSEYFNYDTDSN
-1047 GHTSFGIYYYET
+1047 GHTSFSIYYYT
-1059 ETLDDPD
+1059 EEIFKDPD
-1066 VAQNDDKV
+1066 TAENKV
-1074 KSSGAVDNLPG
+1074 KSSGAVENLPPE
-1085 NWYTHSDIY
+1085 WYTHSDID

-1101 YIDKPGSQGAGTGN
+1101 YIGDPGSQGAGLGN
-1115 LFTISSNGFALTP
+1115 LFTISADGFALTGQ
-1128 DKATISE
+1128 AGTIITPQLGFVE
-1135 QALSFDNLDGI
+1135 PTYIDN
-1146 DDPQYIRSDLQ
+1146 PQYIRSDLQ
-1157 WYFEKYVGDG
+1157 WYFEKYVGGG
-1167 CSDDNFSMRIYTY
+1167 CDSETFTVRIYTY
-1180 VYDGNKSEKR
+1180 VNGQKQ
-1190 YLCIDD
+1190 YLSL
-1196 DNGSSRIYIGGDGL
+1196 DNGKVALGVGL
-1210 SHLAKYSAKIW
+1210 SHLAKYSAKIVGE
-1221 DDGTVTFKRIQ
+1221 GTFILKRIDSEYYITYDQ
-1232 TNQYIAYDPNT
+1232 TAQ
-1243 GLLSTITNES
+1243 LLSATADVN
-1253 QAAHFK
+1253 QATRLK
-1259 IYKDGV
+1259 IYKDGE
-1265 WLKNISAYEPDPI
+1265 WLNNISAYKPDAEKDVNGILQQPF
-1278 SDTNNT
+1278 
-1284 DKKYYPHIPQ
+1284 IPQ
-1294 YSPDDGKTNLLLAT
+1294 YTPDDGKTYLLLAT
-1308 DAEQNEIKLA
+1308 TPEQPEVSLA
-1318 LVADGIGSLSNGS
+1318 IVSDEFGALSNGS
-1331 TLKGIKGN
+1331 VLSGISGN
-1339 KLDRDENGDYISS
+1339 KLELDANGNYAGN
-1352 SLANNNIWGVLLN
+1352 SLTANNVWGVLLN
-1365 PADNTGR
+1365 PATPDGR
-1372 KDSLKIYT
+1372 NDTVKVYT
-1380 KVNGETLYLHAE
+1380 KTAGDKTMYLHAVM
-1392 KDNQTDENKL
+1392 DNGEPKL
-1402 YLSSIY
+1402 YLNDIY
-1408 YGTSNFYPHISS
+1408 YGATNFYPYISS
-1420 SGAVMLESSDNLGYY
+1420 SGAVMLEAFQYPGYY

-1528 NAAEKGNDIP
+1528 NAAEKGKDIP
-1538 WNEWTTTAAVRSGI
+1538 WNEWTTTAAVCSGI

-1770 SVSINFATGEILINN
+1770 SVSINFATGDILINN
-1785 GDVGVGQK
+1785 GDEGVGK
-1793 TTIREMFEAA
+1793 TTTIREMFEAA
-1803 GELNRSDYWNSER
+1803 GELNRSDYWSSKHT
-1816 INTFADNTTHVL
+1816 NTFADNTTHVL

-1882 LDDEGKAVTVPD
+1882 LDDEDNPVTVPD

-1901 NDWRI
+1901 NDWII
-1906 QYANRTITP
+1906 QYLNTTITP

-2018 AKFTPDTDGVSR
+2018 AKYTTDTDGVSR

-2169 ANSLDGANAN
+2169 ANSLDGADAN

-2194 GQTRS
+2194 GTPRS

-2269 SGEKGVIE
+2269 SGENGVIE

-2284 WMGESTAPIPVASGF
+2284 WMGESTAPIPVASDF

-2329 WGNINLEFNPEFEK
+2329 WGNINLEFASDPEE
-2343 KQKEDLANYKHQGE
+2343 KQKQINDLKDYDSPDPGRKFNYNAQTGE
-2357 YSTNFDTETNNNGDI
+2357 IT
-2372 IVKDYLGV
+2372 DYLGV
-2380 IPASAGDGPE
+2380 LPSTAGDGPE

-2493 TLWLKDKPNREP
+2493 TLWLKDKPDREP
-2505 DTFAEFADKV
+2505 DTFAEFADK
-2515 TTTVPWQ
+2515 TNTTVPWQ
-2522 RVRKNGNSKDLFG
+2522 RVQKNGNSKDLFG

-2589 RNTLYGQGTHRLFT
+2589 RDTLYGQGTHRLFT

-2695 DQNKIVVDDNGDPI
+2695 DQNKIVVDDNGNPI

-2836 KQDVNTKSSLT
+2836 KKDGYNKNQPLT

-2853 YQLSGENKQYYDLN
+2853 YQILDDSKQYYGLN
-2867 EQGKLQWVGVENAET
+2867 DAGKLQWIGVDQAEI
-2882 FKCGENG
+2882 FKCDVSG

-2933 TAGGLAEVGDE
+2933 TAGGLAEVGDK

-2983 GFALMALSLMCGCKY
+2983 GFALMALSLMCGCI
-2998 VRSCVKRRHEGRA
+2998 RIRGCVKRRRERREA
-3011 AQ
+3011 A